1 MIDSN
6 RSDDMADNISKV
18 IEDTEA
24 VVEEVDAR
32 YRAGTIDDKEDLRD
46 ARNDAYT
53 ARARAR
59 RRQIQGDVVVTDD
72 DVAEMEGLRTEIEQ
86 AADTQAIIAGV
97 GRVAGFVAQ
106 RFA

>member
-1 MIDSN
+1 
-6 RSDDMADNISKV
+6 MADNISRV

-32 YRAGTIDDKEDLRD
+32 YHAGTIDDKEDLRD

-53 ARARAR
+53 ARAKAR
-59 RRQIQGDVVVTDD
+59 RRQIQQGMQVSDSDVT
-72 DVAEMEGLRTEIEQ
+72 EMQQLRAAIER
-86 AADTQAIIAGV
+86 AADTQAMIAAV

-106 RFA
+106 RFV

>member
-1 MIDSN
+1 MINTD

-32 YRAGTIDDKEDLRD
+32 YHAGTIDDKEDLHD

-53 ARARAR
+53 ARAKAR
-59 RRQIQGDVVVTDD
+59 RRQIQDGVEVTDN
-72 DVAEMEGLRTEIEQ
+72 DVTEMRELRAGIER
-86 AADTQAIIAGV
+86 AADTQAMIAAV

-106 RFA
+106 RFV